1 MKSRI
6 LHLESITIDGF
17 EKWKEESFSVY
28 ASCTTDNGIIQ
39 LGLDGNGK
47 PCVYLNRE
55 KVFSFE
61 TTDKA
66 IGKYQELLLES

>member
-17 EKWKEESFSVY
+17 ENWKAESFSVY
-28 ASCTTDNGIIQ
+28 ASCTTDNGIVQ

-47 PCVYLNRE
+47 PCVYLKRE
-55 KVFSFE
+55 KIFSSE
-61 TTDKA
+61 TIDKA
-66 IGKYQELLLES
+66 IGKYQELLLQL